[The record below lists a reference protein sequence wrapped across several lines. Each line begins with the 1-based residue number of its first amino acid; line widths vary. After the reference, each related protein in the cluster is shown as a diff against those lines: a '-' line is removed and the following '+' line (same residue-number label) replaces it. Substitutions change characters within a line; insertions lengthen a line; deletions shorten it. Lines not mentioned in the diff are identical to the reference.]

1 MKLKN
6 IIGGLGS
13 VVVSYRGTYYGYQKT
28 LLAHNQL
35 CNREVEY
42 KDTWVG
48 YHIGTILSYLSEK
61 HKIQITEK
69 DDDLIQEQMEAIA
82 KAISEG
88 KVLRVVE

>member
-1 MKLKN
+1 MYDPTKTNQPDYPDDYKKGKV
-6 IIGGLGS
+6 IG
-13 VVVSYRGTYYGYQKT
+13 
-28 LLAHNQL
+28 HNQL